1 MNAHAPSRR
10 DHLRQM
16 AAYNRWMNEKV
27 YAAAATLP
35 SGEVVA
41 DRGAFFGSIHG
52 TFNHL
57 LWADAAWMSRFTGSP
72 MPEEKPERGNPIFG
86 DFAEMHARRLKLDE
100 DICSWADGLTEDW
113 LVGDLTWFSAMA
125 GREMTA
131 RKTAILIHMFNHQTH
146 HRGQAHAMLT
156 AAGQDTG
163 DTCIA
168 LILSP
173 STWA

>member
-1 MNAHAPSRR
+1 MITPHYVRALS
-10 DHLRQM
+10 
-16 AAYNRWMNEKV
+16 AYNAEMNRQF
-27 YAAAATLP
+27 YSAAALL
-35 SGEVVA
+35 SDDERKL

-57 LWADAAWMSRFTGSP
+57 LWADAAWMSRFAGWP
-72 MPEEKPERGNPIFG
+72 MPGEKPERGNPIFG
-86 DFAEMHARRLKLDE
+86 DFDEMHARRLKLDE
-100 DICSWADGLTEDW
+100 DICSWAAGLTEDW

>member
-1 MNAHAPSRR
+1 MITPRYVQALS
-10 DHLRQM
+10 
-16 AAYNRWMNEKV
+16 AYNAEMNRQF
-27 YAAAATLP
+27 YSAAALL
-35 SGEVVA
+35 SDDERKL

-57 LWADAAWMSRFTGSP
+57 LWADSAWMSRFTGSP

-100 DICSWADGLTEDW
+100 DICSWAGGLTEDW
-113 LVGDLTWFSAMA
+113 MAGELTWFSAIA
-125 GREMTA
+125 EREMTA
-131 RKTAILIHMFNHQTH
+131 PKTAILIHMFNHQTH

-168 LILSP
+168 LFLSP

>member
-1 MNAHAPSRR
+1 MITPQYVQALS
-10 DHLRQM
+10 
-16 AAYNRWMNEKV
+16 AYNAEMNRRF
-27 YAAAATLP
+27 YSAAARL
-35 SGEVVA
+35 SDDERKL

-52 TFNHL
+52 TLNHL
-57 LWADAAWMSRFTGSP
+57 LWADAAWMSRFAGWP
-72 MPEEKPERGNPIFG
+72 MPGEKPERGNPIFG

-100 DICSWADGLTEDW
+100 DICRWAAGLSEDW
-113 LVGDLTWFSAMA
+113 LAGELTWFSAMA
-125 GREMTA
+125 QREMTA

-168 LILSP
+168 FILTP